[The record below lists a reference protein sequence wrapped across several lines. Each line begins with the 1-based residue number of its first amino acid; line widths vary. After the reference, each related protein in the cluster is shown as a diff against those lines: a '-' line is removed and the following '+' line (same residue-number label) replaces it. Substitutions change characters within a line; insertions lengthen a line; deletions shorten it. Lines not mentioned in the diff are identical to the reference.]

1 MILFGIF
8 FAECLKVTVVLQVK
22 IWPLYVAVE
31 KDVVMLCLQQGKMT
45 CSAVRSEKCLVKK
58 GKEYEK
64 KGW

>member
-1 MILFGIF
+1 M
-8 FAECLKVTVVLQVK
+8 TVVLQVK